1 VTAEGVENIS
11 QLMFLQEHDCHEA
24 QGYLLGEALPAADAM
39 QLLRRVQ
46 AVAEGSRTQRFK
58 TLIG

>member
-1 VTAEGVENIS
+1 
-11 QLMFLQEHDCHEA
+11 MFLQEHDCHEA

-39 QLLRRVQ
+39 QLLRRVD
-46 AVAEGSRTQRFK
+46 AVPDGSRTQRFK